1 MVLYILHHDSEG
13 QGIGMGLTEPDRD
26 SLGFSIPVKKVGT
39 VMMGSTVR
47 LLAAS
52 AALAFGFWAQGTAL
66 AQDGPAD
73 GTAVPSQQAVAN
85 ADTDAADGS
94 TQDGLLSEAELE
106 QLVAPIALYSDPLL
120 ANVLIASTYP
130 LEVVQAERWY
140 QDNKDLQVDALQT
153 ALATQDWDDSLKD
166 LVAVPDVLEMMN
178 KDLDWTQKLG
188 DAVLAQQSDV
198 MNAVQALRARAKEA
212 GTLESNPQQTV
223 TVTQTVVQNADTTS
237 AGGETATQGG
247 QTQEVIAIQP
257 TDPEKVYVPYYDP
270 NVVYGTWPYPSY
282 QPYYYPPPPGYRFGS
297 ALATGLVWSAGFA
310 IGNAI
315 WGDNINWG
323 RNDIN
328 VNVNRNISGNTI
340 NRNNVNVQKWEHN
353 SEHRRGV
360 QYNNNEVRNKF
371 ENKGNRN
378 NVGQK
383 VGDRRPGGGE
393 GRPGGGNRPG
403 NVGGRPTVGD
413 IEAGLKRPGGGEG
426 RPGGGNLADKRPGGG
441 EGRPGGGNLAD
452 KRPGGGEGRPGGGNR
467 LGNAGNKRPSVGDIE
482 AGLKK
487 PGADRPGAGGGD
499 RKASLKDRPASK
511 PAAKRPAP
519 AKPTAK
525 KPASK
530 KVAAAKPAAEKPA
543 ARKPQSRPS
552 GNAFKKSS
560 GSSARKA
567 SSRGRASAGGRS
579 VSRSRGGGGRRA
591 GGGGR
596 RR

>member
-1 MVLYILHHDSEG
+1 MLRRRLTPNAFVSVLPTTAGAL
-13 QGIGMGLTEPDRD
+13 L
-26 SLGFSIPVKKVGT
+26 L
-39 VMMGSTVR
+39 STLWV
-47 LLAAS
+47 
-52 AALAFGFWAQGTAL
+52 QGTAL
-66 AQDGPAD
+66 AQDAQTEVAVEPPQQAAAPAD
-73 GTAVPSQQAVAN
+73 SAGGEQGAGTGQASGTPASDN
-85 ADTDAADGS
+85 
-94 TQDGLLSEAELE
+94 LLSEPELE

-140 QDNKDLQVDALQT
+140 EKNKDLQGDALQE
-153 ALATQDWDDSLKD
+153 ALAQQDWDDSLKD
-166 LVAVPDVLEMMN
+166 LVAVPDVLDMMN

-198 MNAVQALRARAKEA
+198 MNAVQVLRARAQEA

-223 TVTQTVVQNADTTS
+223 TVTQTVVQNDDGSASGEATAQTS
-237 AGGETATQGG
+237 AQP
-247 QTQEVIAIQP
+247 QEVIAIQP
-257 TDPEKVYVPYYDP
+257 TNPEKVYVPYYDP
-270 NVVYGTWPYPSY
+270 NVVYGTWPYPTY

-297 ALATGLVWSAGFA
+297 ALATGLAWSAGFA

-371 ENKGNRN
+371 ENQGNRN
-378 NVGQK
+378 NIGQNA
-383 VGDRRPGGGE
+383 GDRRPGGGE
-393 GRPGGGNRPG
+393 GRPGAGNRPG
-403 NVGGRPTVGD
+403 NAGGRPTVSD
-413 IEAGLKRPGGGEG
+413 LERDLKRPGGAEGRPGSGNLAERRPGGGEG
-426 RPGGGNLADKRPGGG
+426 RPGGDRPRVGGG
-441 EGRPGGGNLAD
+441 
-452 KRPGGGEGRPGGGNR
+452 
-467 LGNAGNKRPSVGDIE
+467 
-482 AGLKK
+482 
-487 PGADRPGAGGGD
+487 DRPKAGGGD
-499 RKASLKDRPASK
+499 RPRAGGGDRPKVDAGARPGGGDRQANLKDRAPAKKPAANRPAAKK
-511 PAAKRPAP
+511 PAAK
-519 AKPTAK
+519 
-525 KPASK
+525 
-530 KVAAAKPAAEKPA
+530 KPA

-560 GSSARKA
+560 GGGARKA

-579 VSRSRGGGGRRA
+579 ISRGHGGGGRRA
-591 GGGGR
+591 GGGR

>member
-1 MVLYILHHDSEG
+1 MVLYILQDDSAG
-13 QGIGMGLTEPDRD
+13 QDIGMGLTEPDRD

-66 AQDGPAD
+66 AQDGQAD
-73 GTAVPSQQAVAN
+73 GTAEPSQQAAAN

-94 TQDGLLSEAELE
+94 AQDGLLSEAELE

-130 LEVVQAERWY
+130 LEVVQAERWH
-140 QDNKDLQVDALQT
+140 QDNKDLQGDALQT

-223 TVTQTVVQNADTTS
+223 TVTQTVVQNADPTS
-237 AGGETATQGG
+237 ASGETATQGG

-257 TDPEKVYVPYYDP
+257 ADPEKVYVPYYDP

-393 GRPGGGNRPG
+393 
-403 NVGGRPTVGD
+403 D
-413 IEAGLKRPGGGEG
+413 
-426 RPGGGNLADKRPGGG
+426 RPGGG

-467 LGNAGNKRPSVGDIE
+467 RGNAGNKRPSVGDIE

-487 PGADRPGAGGGD
+487 SGADRPAAGGGD
-499 RKASLKDRPASK
+499 RKANLKDRPASK

-519 AKPTAK
+519 VKPAAK

-530 KVAAAKPAAEKPA
+530 KVAAAKPAAKKPA

>member
-1 MVLYILHHDSEG
+1 M
-13 QGIGMGLTEPDRD
+13 
-26 SLGFSIPVKKVGT
+26 
-39 VMMGSTVR
+39 
-47 LLAAS
+47 
-52 AALAFGFWAQGTAL
+52 
-66 AQDGPAD
+66 
-73 GTAVPSQQAVAN
+73 
-85 ADTDAADGS
+85 
-94 TQDGLLSEAELE
+94 
-106 QLVAPIALYSDPLL
+106 
-120 ANVLIASTYP
+120 
-130 LEVVQAERWY
+130 
-140 QDNKDLQVDALQT
+140 QT

-166 LVAVPDVLEMMN
+166 LVAVPDVLELMN
-178 KDLDWTQKLG
+178 KELDWTQKLG

-223 TVTQTVVQNADTTS
+223 TVTQTVVQSADTTS
-237 AGGETATQGG
+237 GGEETAAQGE

-323 RNDIN
+323 RSDIN

-360 QYNNNEVRNKF
+360 QYNNNEVRSKF

-378 NVGQK
+378 NIGDK
-383 VGDRRPGGGE
+383 VGDRRPGGGD
-393 GRPGGGNRPG
+393 GRPGSRNRSGNG
-403 NVGGRPTVGD
+403 GGRPTVGD

-426 RPGGGNLADKRPGGG
+426 RPGGGNLADKRPGDGS
-441 EGRPGGGNLAD
+441 RT
-452 KRPGGGEGRPGGGNR
+452 
-467 LGNAGNKRPSVGDIE
+467 GNAGNKRPSVGDIE

-487 PGADRPGAGGGD
+487 SGGNRPSAGGGD
-499 RKASLKDRPASK
+499 RRANLKDSPASK
-511 PAAKRPAP
+511 PAAKGPAS
-519 AKPTAK
+519 AKPAAK
-525 KPASK
+525 KPASEKLAATKPLAK
-530 KVAAAKPAAEKPA
+530 KPVAK
-543 ARKPQSRPS
+543 KPQSRPS

-567 SSRGRASAGGRS
+567 SSRGRASAGGRNG
-579 VSRSRGGGGRRA
+579 SRSRGGGGRRA